1 MLFQCMV
8 VVSTVKNQDASM
20 HNNVLQIVALEFLI
34 KKKTFK
40 DLHPHILILN
50 FYIQD
55 SSLVMV

>member
-1 MLFQCMV
+1 
-8 VVSTVKNQDASM
+8 M

-40 DLHPHILILN
+40 DLYPHIFILN